1 VTDPQIIC
9 FATKGADTNEDLRIR
24 HLLEPL
30 SPHEHRFDRAHKLRS
45 FIDLL
50 RTMRRLRPAL
60 VVMEGTG
67 IAGGFAILLA
77 KAIWRIPF
85 VVSSGDA
92 VAPFIASSRPGL
104 RALAGLYERAL
115 YRASAGFIGWTP
127 YLVGRALTMGAPR
140 AMTAAGWAP
149 YGAAEEGRDEV
160 RRRLGIP
167 SDAIVFGLVGALQWN
182 ARVGYCYGLEL
193 VRALERVHR
202 SDVVVL
208 VAGDGSGK
216 ARLEEA
222 AGAHLGGRALLPGA
236 IPQHAVPAY
245 LAAMDVVS
253 LPQSVDGVGAFR
265 YTTKIS
271 EYVAA
276 RRSMITT
283 EIPLAYDMDDGW
295 FWRLPGDAP
304 WDERFISELAALME
318 RISADQI
325 EERRRAMPARLEAFD
340 PARQQRQ
347 ACAFVTDL
355 LRERRR

>member
-1 VTDPQIIC
+1 VTDPQIMC

-24 HLLEPL
+24 QLLEPL
-30 SPHEHRFDRAHKLRS
+30 SPHEHRFDRANKLRS
-45 FIDLL
+45 FIDLM
-50 RTMRRLRPAL
+50 RTIRRLRPAL

-182 ARVGYCYGLEL
+182 ARAGYCYGLEL
-193 VRALERVHR
+193 VRALQRVERP
-202 SDVVVL
+202 DVVVV
-208 VAGDGSGK
+208 VAGDGSGR
-216 ARLEEA
+216 AHLEA
-222 AGAHLGGRALLPGA
+222 AAGPRLGGRVLLPGA
-236 IPQHAVPAY
+236 IPQHDVPAY

-276 RRSMITT
+276 RRPMVTT

-295 FWRLPGDAP
+295 FWRLPGDSP
-304 WDERFISELAALME
+304 WSERFVAELAALME
-318 RISADQI
+318 GMSAAQI
-325 EERRRAMPARLEAFD
+325 EQRRAAMPERLEAFE

-347 ACAFVTDL
+347 ASAFVMDL
-355 LRERRR
+355 LRDAS